1 MCGTRTNDGSD
12 ACRGEHRRAFFSF
25 SHSFRSSE
33 PFVLNDVL
41 PAAENSRR
49 LSLEAEKEEV
59 IPDVPLTSR
68 SRLGPFLK
76 FVNREQ
82 SINVLLKH
90 AADQYAK
97 YLHGFGEKEA
107 QFAACSGGPGLGKVS
122 IVTGADLAP
131 ISHFILCRRRFVAK
145 PSAAR

>member
-1 MCGTRTNDGSD
+1 MLKDI
-12 ACRGEHRRAFFSF
+12 
-25 SHSFRSSE
+25 
-33 PFVLNDVL
+33 L

-59 IPDVPLTSR
+59 VPDVPLTSR
-68 SRLGPFLK
+68 FRLGLFLK

-90 AADQYAK
+90 AADQYTK
-97 YLHGFGEKEA
+97 YLTGFREKEA

-122 IVTGADLAP
+122 IVTGAGLAS
-131 ISHFILCRRRFVAK
+131 I
-145 PSAAR
+145 